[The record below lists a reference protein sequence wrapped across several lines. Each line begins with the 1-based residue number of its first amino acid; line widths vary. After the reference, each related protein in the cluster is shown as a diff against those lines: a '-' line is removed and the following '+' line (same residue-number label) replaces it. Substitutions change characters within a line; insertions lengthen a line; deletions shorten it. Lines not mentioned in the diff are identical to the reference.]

1 MITNRTMPSSVNVF
15 QITVRRGIAD
25 GSLQGCVKSHSLGLQ
40 AQFSSLSRMVIL
52 IEEWLDF
59 AVPVPPCKPDAAEVA
74 DFEIEILF
82 RQNCSWQGVL
92 RSLHTGQEAVFRS
105 VLELLMQMEA
115 ALA

>member
-1 MITNRTMPSSVNVF
+1 MITNRTMPSSVNIF
-15 QITVRRGIAD
+15 QVTVRRGIAD

-59 AVPVPPCKPDAAEVA
+59 AVPVPP
-74 DFEIEILF
+74 
-82 RQNCSWQGVL
+82 
-92 RSLHTGQEAVFRS
+92 TGQEAVFRS
-105 VLELLMQMEA
+105 VLELLMQIEA

>member
-15 QITVRRGIAD
+15 QVTVRRGSAD

-59 AVPVPPCKPDAAEVA
+59 AVPVPPCKPDAAEAA

-92 RSLHTGQEAVFRS
+92 HSLHTGQEAVFRS
-105 VLELLMQMEA
+105 VLELLMQIEA

>member
-15 QITVRRGIAD
+15 QVTVRRGSAD

-59 AVPVPPCKPDAAEVA
+59 AVPLPHPQPRKSTPAPLAGLPCRPLQAKGMACVK
-74 DFEIEILF
+74 
-82 RQNCSWQGVL
+82 
-92 RSLHTGQEAVFRS
+92 
-105 VLELLMQMEA
+105 
-115 ALA
+115 

>member
-52 IEEWLDF
+52 MEEWLDF
-59 AVPVPPCKPDAAEVA
+59 AVPVPPCKPE
-74 DFEIEILF
+74 
-82 RQNCSWQGVL
+82 NTP
-92 RSLHTGQEAVFRS
+92 LHRWRACNAGPYKLKAR
-105 VLELLMQMEA
+105 
-115 ALA
+115 LA